1 MSTIASVNRQI
12 LLKLLIASVMM
23 FGFGYALVP
32 MYKALCEVTGINVV
46 TSKNDYGIRAYS
58 ANKVGNTQV
67 DYSRK
72 VTIEFDS
79 NSRGPFTF
87 RPVKNFL
94 EVHPGE
100 MTEIVYEV
108 TNNLSRPVDAQAI
121 PSYAPKSAMEFF
133 TKLECFCFQQQT
145 LAPHEMKKMPV
156 VFVID
161 AGLPAD
167 VKTITLSYTF
177 FELGIGQQ
185 PAGSTTPKSKSASWV
200 RKVHLRNLWSRSCGP
215 F

>member
-1 MSTIASVNRQI
+1 MLPIQSLNRQI

-32 MYKALCEVTGINVV
+32 MYKALCEATGINVI
-46 TSKNDYGIRAYS
+46 TSKNDYGIRAFS
-58 ANKVGNTQV
+58 ANKVGNTQI
-67 DYSRK
+67 DYSR
-72 VTIEFDS
+72 VITIEFDS

-108 TNNLSRPVDAQAI
+108 SNNLDRPVQAQAI
-121 PSYAPKSAMEFF
+121 PSYAPKSATEYF

-145 LAPHEMKKMPV
+145 LTAHEVRKMPV

-161 AGLPAD
+161 AGLPQD

-177 FELGIGQQ
+177 FELGVGQQ
-185 PAGSTTPKSKSASWV
+185 PAGSTTPKSKGV
-200 RKVHLRNLWSRSCGP
+200 
-215 F
+215 

>member
-1 MSTIASVNRQI
+1 MLPIQSLNRQI

-32 MYKALCEVTGINVV
+32 MYKALCEATGINVI
-46 TSKNDYGIRAYS
+46 TSKNDYGIRAFS
-58 ANKVGNTQV
+58 ANKVGNTQI
-67 DYSRK
+67 DYSR
-72 VTIEFDS
+72 VITIEFDS

-100 MTEIVYEV
+100 MTEIFYEV
-108 TNNLSRPVDAQAI
+108 SNNLDRPVQAQAI
-121 PSYAPKSAMEFF
+121 PSYAPKSATEYF

-145 LAPHEMKKMPV
+145 LTAHEVRKMPV

-161 AGLPAD
+161 AGLPQD

-177 FELGIGQQ
+177 FELGVGQQ
-185 PAGSTTPKSKSASWV
+185 PAGSTTPKSKGV
-200 RKVHLRNLWSRSCGP
+200 
-215 F
+215 

>member
-1 MSTIASVNRQI
+1 MLSMAALQSLNRQI
-12 LLKLLIASVMM
+12 LLKLLVAAVMM

-32 MYKALCEVTGINVV
+32 MYRALCEVTGINVL
-46 TSKNDYGIRAYS
+46 TNKNDYGVRAYGV
-58 ANKVGNTQV
+58 NKVGNTQI
-67 DYSRK
+67 DYSRI

-87 RPVKNFL
+87 RPLKNFL

-100 MTEIVYEV
+100 MTQIDYQVSNTLDRTV
-108 TNNLSRPVDAQAI
+108 QAQAI
-121 PSYAPKSAMEFF
+121 PSYAPKSATEYF

-145 LAPHEMKKMPV
+145 LAAHETKKMPV

-161 AGLPAD
+161 AGLPED

-177 FELGIGQQ
+177 FEVGAGQPTV
-185 PAGSTTPKSKSASWV
+185 PAAPKSKVAS
-200 RKVHLRNLWSRSCGP
+200 
-215 F
+215 

>member
-1 MSTIASVNRQI
+1 MVTIQSLNRQI
-12 LLKLLIASVMM
+12 LLKLLIVAVMM

-46 TSKNDYGIRAYS
+46 TSKNDYGVRAFS
-58 ANKVGNTQV
+58 ANRVGNSQI
-67 DYSRK
+67 DYSRT

-87 RPVKNFL
+87 KPIKNFL

-108 TNNLSRPVDAQAI
+108 TNNLGRTVSAQAI
-121 PSYAPKSAMEFF
+121 PSYAPKSATEFF
-133 TKLECFCFQQQT
+133 TKLECFCFQEQT
-145 LAPHEMKKMPV
+145 LAANEMKKMPV

-161 AGLPAD
+161 AGLPND

-177 FELGIGQQ
+177 FEVGVGTP
-185 PAGSTTPKSKSASWV
+185 PAPISKVVS
-200 RKVHLRNLWSRSCGP
+200 
-215 F
+215 

>member
-1 MSTIASVNRQI
+1 MSAIASINRQI

-108 TNNLSRPVDAQAI
+108 TNNLSRSVEAQAI

-161 AGLPAD
+161 AGLPSD

-177 FELGIGQQ
+177 FELGVGQQ
-185 PAGSTTPKSKSASWV
+185 PAGSTTPKSKSAS
-200 RKVHLRNLWSRSCGP
+200 
-215 F
+215 

>member
-1 MSTIASVNRQI
+1 MSANASINRQI

-32 MYKALCEVTGINVV
+32 MYKALCEVTGINVI

-58 ANKVGNTQV
+58 PNKVGNTQV

-108 TNNLSRPVDAQAI
+108 TNNLNRSVDAQAI

-156 VFVID
+156 MFVID

-177 FELGIGQQ
+177 FELGVGQQ
-185 PAGSTTPKSKSASWV
+185 PAGSTTPKSKTAS
-200 RKVHLRNLWSRSCGP
+200 
-215 F
+215 

>member
-1 MSTIASVNRQI
+1 MSAVQNLNRQI

-32 MYKALCEVTGINVV
+32 LYKALCEVTGINVL
-46 TSKNDYGIRAYS
+46 TSKNDYGVRAFS
-58 ANKVGNTQV
+58 PNKVGNTQV
-67 DYSRK
+67 DYSRV

-87 RPVKNFL
+87 KPVKNFL

-108 TNNLSRPVDAQAI
+108 YNNLDRSVEAQAI
-121 PSYAPKSAMEFF
+121 PSYAPKSATEFF

-145 LAPHEMKKMPV
+145 LTAHETRKMPV
-156 VFVID
+156 VFMID
-161 AGLPAD
+161 AGLP
-167 VKTITLSYTF
+167 
-177 FELGIGQQ
+177 
-185 PAGSTTPKSKSASWV
+185 
-200 RKVHLRNLWSRSCGP
+200 
-215 F
+215 

>member
-1 MSTIASVNRQI
+1 MSATASINRQI

-87 RPVKNFL
+87 RPVKNYL

-108 TNNLSRPVDAQAI
+108 TNNLNRSVEAQAI

-145 LAPHEMKKMPV
+145 MSPHEMKKMPV

-185 PAGSTTPKSKSASWV
+185 PAGSTTPKSKAAS
-200 RKVHLRNLWSRSCGP
+200 
-215 F
+215 

>member
-1 MSTIASVNRQI
+1 MTVTHSANRQI

-32 MYKALCEVTGINVV
+32 MYKALCEATGINVI
-46 TSKNDYGIRAYS
+46 TSKNDYGIRAFS
-58 ANKVGNTQV
+58 ANKVGNTQI
-67 DYSRK
+67 DYSR
-72 VTIEFDS
+72 VITIEFDS

-108 TNNLSRPVDAQAI
+108 SNNLDRPVQAQAI
-121 PSYAPKSAMEFF
+121 PSYAPKSATEYF

-145 LAPHEMKKMPV
+145 LTAHEVRKMPV

-161 AGLPAD
+161 AGLPQD

-177 FELGIGQQ
+177 FELGVGQQ
-185 PAGSTTPKSKSASWV
+185 PAGSTTPKSKGV
-200 RKVHLRNLWSRSCGP
+200 
-215 F
+215 

>member
-1 MSTIASVNRQI
+1 MSAVQNLNRQI
-12 LLKLLIASVMM
+12 LLKLLIASVMR

-32 MYKALCEVTGINVV
+32 LYKALCEVTGINVV
-46 TSKNDYGIRAYS
+46 TSKNDYGVRAFS
-58 ANKVGNTQV
+58 PNKVGNTQV
-67 DYSRK
+67 DYSRV

-87 RPVKNFL
+87 KPVKNFL

-108 TNNLSRPVDAQAI
+108 YNNLDRSVEAQAI
-121 PSYAPKSAMEFF
+121 PSYAPKSATEFF

-145 LAPHEMKKMPV
+145 LTAHETRKMPV
-156 VFVID
+156 VFMID
-161 AGLPAD
+161 AGLPED

-177 FELGIGQQ
+177 FELGVGPPQ
-185 PAGSTTPKSKSASWV
+185 APKSKVSS
-200 RKVHLRNLWSRSCGP
+200 
-215 F
+215 

>member
-1 MSTIASVNRQI
+1 MSAVQNLNRQI

-32 MYKALCEVTGINVV
+32 LYKALCEVTGINVV
-46 TSKNDYGIRAYS
+46 TSKNDYGVRAFS
-58 ANKVGNTQV
+58 PNKVGNTQV
-67 DYSRK
+67 DYSRV

-87 RPVKNFL
+87 KPVKNFL

-108 TNNLSRPVDAQAI
+108 YNNLDRSVEAQAI
-121 PSYAPKSAMEFF
+121 PSYAPKSASEFF

-145 LAPHEMKKMPV
+145 LTAHETRKMPV

-161 AGLPAD
+161 AGLPED

-177 FELGIGQQ
+177 FELGVGPQQ
-185 PAGSTTPKSKSASWV
+185 APKP
-200 RKVHLRNLWSRSCGP
+200 KVSS
-215 F
+215 

>member
-1 MSTIASVNRQI
+1 MTTLHSNNRQI
-12 LLKLLIASVMM
+12 MLKLLIAAVMM

-32 MYKALCEVTGINVV
+32 MYQALCKVTGINVL
-46 TSKNDYGIRAYS
+46 TSKNDYGVRAIS
-58 ANKVGNTQV
+58 PNRVGNTQV

-87 RPVKNFL
+87 KPVKNFL

-108 TNNLSRPVDAQAI
+108 TNNLGRTVEAQAI
-121 PSYAPKSAMEFF
+121 PSYAPKSATEFF

-145 LAPHEMKKMPV
+145 LAPYEMKKMPV

-161 AGLPAD
+161 AGLPDD

-177 FELGIGQQ
+177 FELGVGQQ
-185 PAGSTTPKSKSASWV
+185 PAGSTTPKT
-200 RKVHLRNLWSRSCGP
+200 
-215 F
+215 

>member
-1 MSTIASVNRQI
+1 MSAIASINRQI

-46 TSKNDYGIRAYS
+46 TNKNDYGIRAYS
-58 ANKVGNTQV
+58 PNKVGNTQV
-67 DYSRK
+67 DYSRV

-87 RPVKNFL
+87 RPVKNYL

-108 TNNLSRPVDAQAI
+108 TNNMNRSVEAQAI

-145 LAPHEMKKMPV
+145 LAPHEVKKMPV

-161 AGLPAD
+161 AGLPSD

-177 FELGIGQQ
+177 FELGVGQQ
-185 PAGSTTPKSKSASWV
+185 PAGSTTPKSKSAS
-200 RKVHLRNLWSRSCGP
+200 
-215 F
+215 

>member
-1 MSTIASVNRQI
+1 MSAIASVNRQI

-108 TNNLSRPVDAQAI
+108 TNNLNRPVEAQAI
-121 PSYAPKSAMEFF
+121 PSYAPKVLWSS
-133 TKLECFCFQQQT
+133 L
-145 LAPHEMKKMPV
+145 PNWN
-156 VFVID
+156 VFVF
-161 AGLPAD
+161 
-167 VKTITLSYTF
+167 S
-177 FELGIGQQ
+177 
-185 PAGSTTPKSKSASWV
+185 SKPWQLM
-200 RKVHLRNLWSRSCGP
+200 K
-215 F
+215 

>member
-1 MSTIASVNRQI
+1 MMMVIDQALNRQI
-12 LLKLLIASVMM
+12 LLKLLIAAVMM

-46 TSKNDYGIRAYS
+46 TSKNDYGVRAFS
-58 ANKVGNTQV
+58 PNKVGNTQV
-67 DYSRK
+67 NYART

-87 RPVKNFL
+87 KPVKNFL

-108 TNNLSRPVDAQAI
+108 TNNQNRPVRAQAI
-121 PSYAPKSAMEFF
+121 PSYAPKSATEFF
-133 TKLECFCFQQQT
+133 TKLECFCFQEQT
-145 LAPHEMKKMPV
+145 LAAKETKKMPV

-161 AGLPAD
+161 AGLPDD

-177 FELGIGQQ
+177 FELGLGGTP
-185 PAGSTTPKSKSASWV
+185 PAPKPRLAS
-200 RKVHLRNLWSRSCGP
+200 
-215 F
+215 

>member
-1 MSTIASVNRQI
+1 MSANAAINRQI

-32 MYKALCEVTGINVV
+32 MYKALCEVTGINVI

-108 TNNLSRPVDAQAI
+108 TNNLNRAVDAQAI

-156 VFVID
+156 MFVID

-177 FELGIGQQ
+177 FELGVGQQ
-185 PAGSTTPKSKSASWV
+185 PAGSTTPKSKRES
-200 RKVHLRNLWSRSCGP
+200 
-215 F
+215 

>member
-1 MSTIASVNRQI
+1 MTSLQSNNRQI
-12 LLKLLIASVMM
+12 MLKLLIAAVMM

-32 MYKALCEVTGINVV
+32 MYQALCKVTGINVL
-46 TSKNDYGIRAYS
+46 TSKNDYGVRAIS
-58 ANKVGNTQV
+58 SNRVGNTQV

-87 RPVKNFL
+87 KPVKNFL

-108 TNNLSRPVDAQAI
+108 TNNLDRTVEAQAI
-121 PSYAPKSAMEFF
+121 PSYAPKSATEFF

-145 LAPHEMKKMPV
+145 LAPYEMKKMPV

-161 AGLPAD
+161 AGLPDD

-177 FELGIGQQ
+177 FEIGVGQQ
-185 PAGSTTPKSKSASWV
+185 PAGSTTPKT
-200 RKVHLRNLWSRSCGP
+200 
-215 F
+215 

>member
-1 MSTIASVNRQI
+1 MTTLHSNNRQI
-12 LLKLLIASVMM
+12 MLKLLIAAVMM

-32 MYKALCEVTGINVV
+32 MYQALCKVTGINVL
-46 TSKNDYGIRAYS
+46 TSKNDYGVRAIS
-58 ANKVGNTQV
+58 PNRIGNTQV

-87 RPVKNFL
+87 KPVKNFL

-108 TNNLSRPVDAQAI
+108 TNNLGRTVEAQAI
-121 PSYAPKSAMEFF
+121 PSYAPKSATEFF

-145 LAPHEMKKMPV
+145 LAPYEMKRMPV

-161 AGLPAD
+161 AGLPED

-177 FELGIGQQ
+177 FEIGVGQQ
-185 PAGSTTPKSKSASWV
+185 PAGSTTPKT
-200 RKVHLRNLWSRSCGP
+200 
-215 F
+215 

>member
-1 MSTIASVNRQI
+1 MVTTQSLNRQI
-12 LLKLLIASVMM
+12 LLKLLVAAVMM

-46 TSKNDYGIRAYS
+46 TSKNDYGIRAFS
-58 ANKVGNTQV
+58 PNRVGNTQV
-67 DYSRK
+67 NYART

-87 RPVKNFL
+87 KPLKNFL

-100 MTEIVYEV
+100 MTQIDYEV
-108 TNNLSRPVDAQAI
+108 TNNLDRKVEAQAI
-121 PSYAPKSAMEFF
+121 PSYAPKSATEFF

-145 LAPHEMKKMPV
+145 LAAHEMKKMPV

-161 AGLPAD
+161 AGLPQD

-177 FELGIGQQ
+177 FELGVGVP
-185 PAGSTTPKSKSASWV
+185 PAGSTTPKSKGA
-200 RKVHLRNLWSRSCGP
+200 
-215 F
+215 

>member
-1 MSTIASVNRQI
+1 MTVTHSANRQI

-32 MYKALCEVTGINVV
+32 MYQALCKATGINVV
-46 TSKNDYGIRAYS
+46 TSKNDYGVRAFS
-58 ANKVGNTQV
+58 ANRVGNTQV

-87 RPVKNFL
+87 KPVKNFL

-108 TNNLSRPVDAQAI
+108 TNNLDRSVDAQAI
-121 PSYAPKSAMEFF
+121 PSYAPKSATEFF

-145 LAPHEMKKMPV
+145 LAAHEMKKMPV
-156 VFVID
+156 VFIID
-161 AGLPAD
+161 AGLPQD

-177 FELGIGQQ
+177 FEFGVGVP
-185 PAGSTTPKSKSASWV
+185 PAGSTTPKSKGV
-200 RKVHLRNLWSRSCGP
+200 
-215 F
+215 